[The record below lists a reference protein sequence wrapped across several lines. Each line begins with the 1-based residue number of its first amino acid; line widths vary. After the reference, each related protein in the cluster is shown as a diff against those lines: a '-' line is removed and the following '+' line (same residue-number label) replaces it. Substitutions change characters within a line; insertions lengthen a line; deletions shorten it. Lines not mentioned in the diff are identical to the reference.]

1 MSNHP
6 YNNIMREFYR
16 PLNMLRI
23 QNLTN
28 DVPIIV
34 GATASPIMDSKKT
47 ERKAI
52 FEELLNLSAN
62 LDAFYL

>member
-1 MSNHP
+1 
-6 YNNIMREFYR
+6 MREFYR